1 MWKRQEVKRKGK
13 TAFFA
18 GYWKFVLVA
27 LIIGAVTGG
36 ASGLSSGFS
45 SMGSSLGNA
54 ISNRAHSHDN
64 YYFEDGRLHV
74 EGEGENEE
82 SVDVDIRDG
91 NISIEGI
98 DEDLN
103 ANIRI
108 ENGNIYINDIA
119 AGDNFDITTKDG
131 RTTVSGVGE
140 NGEEFSY
147 TFDPKGLNITL
158 NGHSIELTKDTIGA
172 AAGAVVAIVVAVVII
187 VTIISLIAAAFTI
200 ALDVFVMNPIEY
212 GCQKFLRKSQKGNES
227 LGTIFTGFRDGYKN
241 IVKVLFFRDLFITL
255 WSLLFIIPGIVKSYE
270 YRMVPFIL
278 SENPTMSKDEALKAS
293 SAMMKGQKWRT
304 FLLDLS
310 FLGWH
315 LLSIPTLGVIE
326 IFYVAPYVHS
336 TNAALYETLKG
347 EDKSVVAAES

>member
-1 MWKRQEVKRKGK
+1 MWTRQEVKRKGK

-18 GYWKFVLVA
+18 SYWKFVLVA
-27 LIIGAVTGG
+27 LIIGVVAGG

-45 SMGSSLGNA
+45 SMGSSIGNV
-54 ISNRAHSHDN
+54 ISNRTHSNDN
-64 YYFEDGRLHV
+64 FYFEDGRLHV
-74 EGEGENEE
+74 DGDDEGEG

-103 ANIRI
+103 SNIRI
-108 ENGNIYINDIA
+108 ENGNIYINDIK
-119 AGDNFDITTKDG
+119 AGDNFNVTTENG

-147 TFDPKGLNITL
+147 TFDPSGLNIEL
-158 NGHSIELTKDTIGA
+158 NGHSIEVTKDTVGA
-172 AAGAVVAIVVAVVII
+172 AAGAIVAIVVVVVII
-187 VTIISLIAAAFTI
+187 VSIISLIAAAFTI
-200 ALDVFVMNPIEY
+200 ALDIFVMNPIEY
-212 GCQKFLRKSQKGNES
+212 GCQKFLRKSQNGNES
-227 LGTIFTGFRDGYKN
+227 LGTIFAGFRDGYKN
-241 IVKVLFFRDLFITL
+241 VIKVLFFRDLFITL

-278 SENPTMSKDEALKAS
+278 SENPGMSKDEALKAS

-304 FLLDLS
+304 FVLDLS
-310 FLGWH
+310 FIGWH
-315 LLSIPTLGVIE
+315 LLAIPTLGMTE

-347 EDKSVVAAES
+347 DNKTEVAV